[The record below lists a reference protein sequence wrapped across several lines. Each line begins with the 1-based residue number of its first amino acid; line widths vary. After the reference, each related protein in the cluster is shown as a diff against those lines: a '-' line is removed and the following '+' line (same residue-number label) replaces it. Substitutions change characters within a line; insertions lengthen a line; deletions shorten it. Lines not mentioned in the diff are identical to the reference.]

1 MKIKTTFLIIISLAF
16 FSCRNRQPLT
26 RAEEL
31 PRVRVSQVTRQELS
45 MPVHSTG
52 ILALSEET
60 KLSFKTGGIIS
71 SINVKEGQRVKKG
84 AVLASLN
91 PAEINAAVNQ
101 ARNGYEKAL
110 RDFNRA
116 ENLYADSVATL
127 EMRQNAATALD
138 VAKSTLEVA
147 RFNLEHSNITAPD
160 NGIILKQL
168 ARQNELISAGYPVFL
183 FGSSGKY
190 WKVRSGISDK
200 DVVKINPGDSA
211 VITFD
216 TYPAMKFRA
225 VVDEVGEMASQYTGT
240 YETELILKDEG
251 YRLASG
257 FIAAVDIFPSEKKS
271 FTMVPAGSIIGAD
284 IHQGYIYAL
293 TDSSTVVKLK
303 VQIESI
309 PGEMA
314 AVSGIP
320 EGITSIVSEG
330 AAYLRNGMKVKVVK

>member
-1 MKIKTTFLIIISLAF
+1 MKTGSLYLILTLVAL
-16 FSCRNRQPLT
+16 SCGNRQPVSHP
-26 RAEEL
+26 EEIPL
-31 PRVRVSQVTRQELS
+31 VKISPIIYKKLS
-45 MPVHSTG
+45 IPVHSTG
-52 ILALSEET
+52 LLSLSEET

-71 SINVKEGQRVKKG
+71 SINVREGQKVKKG
-84 AVLASLN
+84 TLLASLN
-91 PAEINAAVNQ
+91 LAEINAAVDQ
-101 ARNGYEKAL
+101 ARNGFEKAQ
-110 RDFNRA
+110 RDFSRA
-116 ENLYADSVATL
+116 ENLFRDSVATL

-138 VAKSTLEVA
+138 VAKSTLDVA

-168 ARQNELISAGYPVFL
+168 AKPNELIAAGYPVFL

-190 WKVRSGISDK
+190 WKVRSGLADK
-200 DVVKINPGDSA
+200 DVVKINRGDSA
-211 VITFD
+211 LITFD
-216 TYPAMKFRA
+216 AYPSKKFRA

-240 YETELILKDEG
+240 YETELSLKGEG

-257 FIAAVDIFPSEKKS
+257 FVAGVDIYPSGSKS

-284 IHQGYIYAL
+284 GHQGYVYAL
-293 TDSSTVVKLK
+293 TDSSTAVRLK
-303 VQIESI
+303 VNIESM

-320 EGITSIVSEG
+320 ESVTSVISEG